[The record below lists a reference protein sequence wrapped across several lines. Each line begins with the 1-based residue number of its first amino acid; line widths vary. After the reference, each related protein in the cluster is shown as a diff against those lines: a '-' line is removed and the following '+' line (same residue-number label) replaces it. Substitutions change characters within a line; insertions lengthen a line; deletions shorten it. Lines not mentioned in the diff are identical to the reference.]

1 MEERIKRELTEAVLV
16 TQSLVNNHIG
26 DIKKTAEVVIQSYK
40 EGGRVVMLGNGG
52 SAADAQH
59 IVAELVNYLYMPGRP
74 MLDALALTVNTSVL
88 TAIGNDIGYENLF
101 ARQIESLVTEKDVV
115 IAISTSGNSPNV
127 LKAIDAAKKVN
138 AKIIGVVSRDG
149 GFTKKVADCCILIP
163 VISQE
168 TVTPHAEEF
177 QAVVWHLL
185 VSHPDLQVNQ
195 MKWESEIKPVST
207 KR

>member
-1 MEERIKRELTEAVLV
+1 MEERIKRELTEAALV

-26 DIKKTAEVVIQSYK
+26 DIKKVVEMVIQAYK

-101 ARQIESLVTEKDVV
+101 ARQIESLVKEKDVV

-127 LKAIDAAKKVN
+127 LKAIESSRKVN
-138 AKIIGVVSRDG
+138 AKIIGWTGKTG
-149 GFTKKVADCCILIP
+149 GKMAAMDLDVLIKISSTDVARI
-163 VISQE
+163 QE
-168 TVTPHAEEF
+168 AHMKIGHIMCSLVEKELF
-177 QAVVWHLL
+177 Q
-185 VSHPDLQVNQ
+185 
-195 MKWESEIKPVST
+195 E
-207 KR
+207 KRFK

>member
-1 MEERIKRELTEAVLV
+1 MEERIKRELTEASLV

-26 DIKKTAEVVIQSYK
+26 DIKKVVELVIQAYK
-40 EGGRVVMLGNGG
+40 DGGRVVMLGNGG

-127 LKAIDAAKKVN
+127 LKAIEAAKKVN
-138 AKIIGVVSRDG
+138 AKIVGWTGKTGGKMAAIDMDLLIKIPSTDVARIQEAHMKIGHIMCSLVEKEL
-149 GFTKKVADCCILIP
+149 F
-163 VISQE
+163 QE
-168 TVTPHAEEF
+168 
-177 QAVVWHLL
+177 
-185 VSHPDLQVNQ
+185 
-195 MKWESEIKPVST
+195 
-207 KR
+207 KRFK

>member
-1 MEERIKRELTEAVLV
+1 MEERIKRELTEASLV
-16 TQSLVNNHIG
+16 TQSLVNNHIS
-26 DIKKTAEVVIQSYK
+26 DIKKVVELVIEAYK

-101 ARQIESLVTEKDVV
+101 ARQIESLVKEKDVV

-127 LKAIDAAKKVN
+127 LKAIEAAKKVN
-138 AKIIGVVSRDG
+138 AKIIGWTGKTG
-149 GFTKKVADCCILIP
+149 GKMASIDMDLLIKIPSTDVARI
-163 VISQE
+163 QE
-168 TVTPHAEEF
+168 AHMKIGHIMCSLVEKELF
-177 QAVVWHLL
+177 Q
-185 VSHPDLQVNQ
+185 
-195 MKWESEIKPVST
+195 E
-207 KR
+207 KRFK